1 MKYRIEKDGLGE
13 LEVQEDALWGIH
25 TERAN
30 ANFLIA
36 ERPINA
42 SLIHAFGMVKL
53 ACAEINEELG
63 FLDSAKSANIKS
75 ACSAMINGKLD
86 KYIIVDALQG
96 GAGTSTNMNVNE
108 VIANSAILKMNGELG
123 DYSLIHPIEDINLHQ
138 STNDTYPTALKIAS
152 INKIRDL
159 EKNIVTLVESCQK
172 KEKEYADVVKIAR
185 TQMQDAV
192 LTTMGRSFAAFADA
206 FSRDRWRIYKC
217 EERMRV
223 INLGGTAIGTG
234 LSAPR
239 QYIFKVSERIKQI
252 SGIGLARAENL
263 VDATQNCDEFVEV
276 SGILKAMASN
286 LLKIANDIRIMS
298 SGPTAG
304 IGEISLS
311 AKQAGSSI
319 MPSKVNP
326 VIPETVIQAAIK
338 VISNDSAL
346 TTAVSMGNLELNA
359 FMPLIADT
367 LLESLDL
374 LNNAS
379 LIFAKCINEL
389 SVNRKKCSENVNAS
403 TATLTALIAKI
414 GYKEA
419 EEISCEARKTD
430 KTVREII
437 LDKNILTEE
446 EFNKITGPETVM
458 QLGTKNKT

>member
-1 MKYRIEKDGLGE
+1 MKYRIEKDALGE
-13 LEVQEDALWGIH
+13 LEVKADVLWGIH
-25 TERAN
+25 TERAIE
-30 ANFLIA
+30 NFKISG
-36 ERPINA
+36 RTIDKY
-42 SLIHAFGMVKL
+42 LIHAYGMVKL
-53 ACAEINEELG
+53 ACIEVNEELG
-63 FLDSAKSANIKS
+63 FLNSAKCAVIKS
-75 ACSAMINGKLD
+75 ACCAMMNGELD
-86 KYIIVDALQG
+86 EYIVVDALQG
-96 GAGTSTNMNVNE
+96 GAGTSTNMNINE
-108 VIANSAILKMNGELG
+108 VIANYAILKMNGNAG
-123 DYSLIHPIEDINLHQ
+123 DYSLINPIEDVNLHQ
-138 STNDTYPTALKIAS
+138 STNDTYPTALKIAA

-159 EKNIVTLVESCQK
+159 EKNIIKLIESCQN
-172 KEKEYADVVKIAR
+172 KEKESSDVVKIAR

-192 LTTMGRSFAAFADA
+192 LTTMGRTFAAYADA

-276 SGILKAMASN
+276 SGILKAYASN
-286 LLKIANDIRIMS
+286 LLKIANDIRFMS

-319 MPSKVNP
+319 MPSKINP
-326 VIPETVIQAAIK
+326 VIPEAVIQSAIK

-367 LLESLDL
+367 LLESLNL

-379 LIFAKCINEL
+379 SIFAECIDELCINR
-389 SVNRKKCSENVNAS
+389 NKCSENVNAS
-403 TATLTALIAKI
+403 SATLTALIAKI
-414 GYKEA
+414 GYEEA
-419 EEISCEARKTD
+419 ENIYCEMCKSNKTI
-430 KTVREII
+430 REIV
-437 LDKNILTEE
+437 LDKNIMSEKQFN
-446 EFNKITGPETVM
+446 EFISPEFVM
-458 QLGTKNKT
+458 QLGSRKV